1 MIENSSLNTPISIKM
16 KYEIIF
22 KTARKQCGYTQ
33 KEVADKLSIHQSNVS
48 DWENDISR
56 PEYEKLVELAKLY
69 DVSLYDLLGIPD
81 EERF

>member
-16 KYEIIF
+16 KYGIFF

-48 DWENDISR
+48 FLILCSSAQNIYANVKKVCQFPAFYYAR
-56 PEYEKLVELAKLY
+56 LVNP
-69 DVSLYDLLGIPD
+69 LLPT
-81 EERF
+81 